1 MTQKLMTHFKALT
14 DPRVERARSYS
25 LEAIL
30 FQTIAAVVS
39 DADTW
44 VAIEEFGRAK
54 RSWLEKYVALP
65 NGTPSYD
72 TLGDLFKRPDPA
84 ESERAFVSWTRELAK
99 ITGGEP
105 IAMDGK
111 CLRGA

>member
-1 MTQKLMTHFKALT
+1 MTHFKALT